1 MADEL
6 TLTRRIE
13 RYENFHQSKGAKAVE
28 HEELFYLIDHQIG
41 RVEAQYFDT
50 EHMLP
55 YAVAGLPWPMRRH
68 DARSFVLVRLL
79 LTVLVGW
86 CVGVLCFPGGV
97 MLALVVGGVSAGA
110 FYLLATHGPKLFPP
124 EDLEKRLQL
133 VNKFTDMQLIAAA
146 EEERITYERWLKRR
160 EEADERRVKR
170 SAVEVRRATETDGS
184 TR

>member
-13 RYENFHQSKGAKAVE
+13 RYENFHQSKRAKAVE
-28 HEELFYLIDHQIG
+28 HEELYYLIDHQIG
-41 RVEAQYFDT
+41 RVEAQFFDT

-86 CVGVLCFPGGV
+86 CVGVLCYPGGV

-110 FYLLATHGPKLFPP
+110 FYLLATHGPKLLPP
-124 EDLEKRLQL
+124 EDLEKRIQL
-133 VNKFTDMQLIAAA
+133 VNKFTDMQLAVAA
-146 EEERITYERWLKRR
+146 EDERVAEARRAKRLH
-160 EEADERRVKR
+160 EADAAKLP
-170 SAVEVRRATETDGS
+170 AVEVRRGTETDRS